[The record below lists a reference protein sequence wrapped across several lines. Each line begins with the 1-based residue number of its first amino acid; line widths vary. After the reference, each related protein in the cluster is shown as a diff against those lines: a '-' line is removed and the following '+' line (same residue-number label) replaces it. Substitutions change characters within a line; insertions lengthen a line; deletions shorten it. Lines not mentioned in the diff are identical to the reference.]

1 MSTVGSTEAEPVP
14 YGGVALA
21 AGSSVERALVER
33 ARRGDHDAFTA
44 LVERRLAPTFRTV
57 LAVMGNEADARD
69 VTQSIFVRV
78 WTGLPG
84 LTDPDRFAAWF
95 GRILVNTCR
104 TSMRGRRQ
112 RIVREIA
119 LSGLPDAGESLA
131 DGSPG
136 ADAETAAADR
146 LDRAIDR
153 VSVAER
159 TILALHHHDGLSLL
173 ELSERLGVPPKT
185 CKSRL
190 FTARRALER
199 ALAAED
205 A

>member
-1 MSTVGSTEAEPVP
+1 
-14 YGGVALA
+14 
-21 AGSSVERALVER
+21 
-33 ARRGDHDAFTA
+33 
-44 LVERRLAPTFRTV
+44 
-57 LAVMGNEADARD
+57 MGNEADARD
-69 VTQSIFVRV
+69 VTQAIFVRA

-112 RIVREIA
+112 RMVREIP
-119 LSGLPDAGESLA
+119 LSGLPDAGESLV
-131 DGSPG
+131 DGSDRFDT
-136 ADAETAAADR
+136 ATAAADR

-153 VSVAER
+153 LSVAER
-159 TILALHHHDGLSLL
+159 TILALHHHDGLSLG
-173 ELSERLGVPPKT
+173 ELSERLSVPPKT

-205 A
+205 V